1 VNANVSD
8 AGQAEAMVRF
18 AVETFGGLHV
28 LYNNAGILPKD
39 DAGTWRR
46 SGSRT
51 RTVVVSTSWTGANR
65 PGRYAARSAINAA
78 ATAST
83 PPSPSLAPCPPTT
96 SATRR

>member
-18 AVETFGGLHV
+18 AVEMFGGLHV

-39 DAGTWRR
+39 DAGTSRR

-51 RTVVVSTSWTGANR
+51 RTVVVSTSLDRGESPR
-65 PGRYAARSAINAA
+65 PVRS
-78 ATAST
+78 
-83 PPSPSLAPCPPTT
+83 
-96 SATRR
+96 